1 MVENSINVQVHNDF
15 NQIFEIINYHRQRVS
30 KTVDD
35 ESLRMIWEVG
45 GYVSKKLKNAEWGA
59 GIVRQLSEFIRTQDP
74 TIKGWSYRTIYK
86 MVQFYEVYSSTSFK
100 NLLQTTK
107 LVQFTKLELPS
118 KAKDFVPFE
127 TAQIPTILFST
138 GWTNHQIIMNRCKS
152 DDERLFYILFA
163 QKEHLQNKQL
173 ERAIKT
179 DTMASILRA
188 KFNQKL
194 CIPLIQ
200 NRQPFSKTLHTLTFL
215 DYPKDIKRQD
225 YAKELLST

>member
-15 NQIFEIINYHRQRVS
+15 SQIFEIISYHRQRVS

-45 GYVSKKLKNAEWGA
+45 GYVSKKLKASEWGA
-59 GIVRQLSEFIRTQDP
+59 NIVRQLSEYIRTQDP

-127 TAQIPTILFST
+127 TAQIGKDDFVPFYFLLVGLTI
-138 GWTNHQIIMNRCKS
+138 KS
-152 DDERLFYILFA
+152 
-163 QKEHLQNKQL
+163 
-173 ERAIKT
+173 
-179 DTMASILRA
+179 
-188 KFNQKL
+188 
-194 CIPLIQ
+194 
-200 NRQPFSKTLHTLTFL
+200 
-215 DYPKDIKRQD
+215 
-225 YAKELLST
+225 